1 MDQQVENIQE
11 TFCLLKSEAYIIR
24 KNAFIEQRIKESGLL
39 ISERWKVRL
48 TFSDIFRLYDGWIPR
63 IASVMRFPPLF
74 KLDMYILEG
83 TDAINRMYSL
93 KHKIRYEIW
102 GWEYKKG
109 GFLHAPDTIEEAHRH
124 KSIVSNRITEVFP
137 VLCKSKGAKSEGSA
151 IVSDADSHR
160 TEKSAESSD
169 QSVLRRGVQH

>member
-1 MDQQVENIQE
+1 MQE
-11 TFCLLKSEAYIIR
+11 TFCLLKSEAYVVG
-24 KNAFIEQRIKESGLL
+24 KNALIEQRIKESGLV

-63 IASVMRFPPLF
+63 IASIMRLPPFF

-83 TDAINRMYSL
+83 INAVNRMYRL

-109 GFLHAPDTIEEAHRH
+109 GFLHAPDSLEEAEIH
-124 KSIVSNRITEVFP
+124 KSIIENRIIEVFP
-137 VLCKSKGAKSEGSA
+137 VYCKSQG
-151 IVSDADSHR
+151 IVTVPGKEDF
-160 TEKSAESSD
+160 
-169 QSVLRRGVQH
+169 

>member
-1 MDQQVENIQE
+1 MV
-11 TFCLLKSEAYIIR
+11 
-24 KNAFIEQRIKESGLL
+24 

-63 IASVMRFPPLF
+63 IASTMRFPPLF

-83 TDAINRMYSL
+83 ANAINRMYSL

-109 GFLHAPDTIEEAHRH
+109 GFLHAPDTVEEACRH
-124 KSIVSNRITEVFP
+124 ESIIANRIIEVFP
-137 VLCKSKGAKSEGSA
+137 V
-151 IVSDADSHR
+151 
-160 TEKSAESSD
+160 
-169 QSVLRRGVQH
+169 